1 MSQTVP
7 PEQSH
12 KRSPISSE
20 YSEAEPQVKR
30 PTPAPKKRG
39 LFSRMSPRMRATI
52 GVIVIA
58 LAVVGAFLGPKD
70 SGSDSENVLGDPA
83 TTPTVVVSNVVG
95 NVTFKHSV
103 TVQDVHFTFTRATE
117 ASNFSD
123 DLQRGG
129 NYTVRVY
136 VSATNTSSAPAG
148 VLYNQ
153 IVRLTLPDGQSVA
166 PKYISVA
173 PNMLPKQTQVGF
185 LDFPLSSQM
194 PLNPMML
201 HIGNETIPLS

>member
-12 KRSPISSE
+12 ISSKNPDVE
-20 YSEAEPQVKR
+20 QQIKY
-30 PTPAPKKRG
+30 PASAAHTPKKRG
-39 LFSRMSPRMRATI
+39 LFSRMSPRLRATI

-58 LAVVGAFLGPKD
+58 LAVIGAFLGPKD
-70 SGSDSENVLGDPA
+70 GGSDSENVLGDPA

-95 NVTFKHSV
+95 NAVFKHVV
-103 TVQDVHFTFTRATE
+103 TVQSVRLTFTRATE

-123 DLQRGG
+123 DRQRGG

-136 VSATNTSSAPAG
+136 VSATNTTSAPVG
-148 VLYNQ
+148 ILYNQ
-153 IVRLTLPDGQSVA
+153 VVRLRLPDGQSVT

-185 LDFPLSSQM
+185 LDFPLSSSASINSM
-194 PLNPMML
+194 TI
-201 HIGNETIPLS
+201 HIGSETIQLS